1 MKHMEQSNMT
11 AVEWFYQQIVIE
23 GKTNYYELLEQAKI
37 MEETHIRMAWTDG
50 HALGKNG
57 LVVVDYSNSREY
69 YNKNYKKV

>member
-1 MKHMEQSNMT
+1 MT
-11 AVEWFYQQIVIE
+11 AVEWLIDQLQAPCRGIPSHII
-23 GKTNYYELLEQAKI
+23 EQAKI

-69 YNKNYKKV
+69 FDKHYKKSMI